1 MSRFPLTVAHPDGTT
16 CEEYLVKCDN
26 ETSLPLPPRLL
37 RNLLE
42 LARKYQDDGLTLLVF
57 GSFARGDQRPT
68 SDLDLGVEWHGKRR
82 PEIFLRLYW
91 DVQELPTIRK
101 IELVDFEQTDSDF
114 RRVAGLDKI
123 YLVERRGAQ

>member
-1 MSRFPLTVAHPDGTT
+1 M
-16 CEEYLVKCDN
+16 
-26 ETSLPLPPRLL
+26 
-37 RNLLE
+37 LE